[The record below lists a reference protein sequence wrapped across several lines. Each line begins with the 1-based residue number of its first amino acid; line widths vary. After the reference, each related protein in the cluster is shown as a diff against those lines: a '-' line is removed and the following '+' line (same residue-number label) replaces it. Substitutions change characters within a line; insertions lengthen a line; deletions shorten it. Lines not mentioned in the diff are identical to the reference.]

1 MMLTA
6 IKLYFTERISPVEG
20 QASEQQAIHRATAVL
35 LAEMMR
41 MDGDIKED
49 EREVIRAALYQHFGL
64 DRQEIDS
71 ILSLAEQEAEES
83 HDYYQFTSLINNN
96 FSQEQKIE
104 VIESLWRIAYADKE
118 LNKYEE
124 HLLRKVAGLIY
135 VAHRDFIAAKLRIQK
150 ELGI

>member
-1 MMLTA
+1 MLGV
-6 IKLYFTERISPVEG
+6 IKQYFSERISQIDG
-20 QASEQQAIHRATAVL
+20 QASNEQAVRRATAVL

-41 MDGDIKED
+41 MDGDIKEE

-64 DRQEIDS
+64 DKHEIDT

-83 HDYYQFTSLINNN
+83 HDYYQFTSLINNH
-96 FSQEQKIE
+96 FSQAQKIE
-104 VIESLWRIAYADKE
+104 VVESLWRIAYADQV

-135 VAHRDFIAAKLRIQK
+135 VAHGDFIAAKHRIQK
-150 ELGI
+150 EMGI